1 MNAKCPCAEG
11 VIEHGE
17 PGSGDFCDYG
27 LHSPWLAY
35 IVQIP
40 SIIRPNKYDLFYAC
54 ATHAKFYTK
63 LNWNVFPLAR
73 CRFNLAATNDPTVT

>member
-17 PGSGDFCDYG
+17 EGSGEFCDYG
-27 LHSPWLAY
+27 EHSPFLTH

-40 SIIRPNKYDLFYAC
+40 SIVNCTKYTLFYAC
-54 ATHAKFYTK
+54 ANHARFYTK
-63 LNWNVFPLAR
+63 LNWNVLPMYQTRRNTAWKS
-73 CRFNLAATNDPTVT
+73 N